1 VEPSLA
7 LQRTLLALRVARAGS
22 QVDDGLVRDFE
33 RFLSE
38 LPAAAASPGGLDA
51 LRVRVEDWLGR
62 MVGPLFNR
70 IERQLKAPQSH
81 DVAKVREVLRA
92 VWVIL
97 GDTAGNAAGDAA
109 GDARGGLAEIGG
121 LLSTAIERDDRA
133 GARRALAAAQAWLK
147 QHEWELIGRLQQPG

>member
-1 VEPSLA
+1 VDPTLA
-7 LQRTLLALRVARAGS
+7 LERTLIALRDVARAGGHA
-22 QVDDGLVRDFE
+22 DDGLVRDFE
-33 RFLSE
+33 RFLGE

-70 IERQLKAPQSH
+70 IERQLAVPQSH
-81 DVAKVREVLRA
+81 DLQKVLEVLRA

-97 GDTAGNAAGDAA
+97 GAAP
-109 GDARGGLAEIGG
+109 GDARGSLAEVGG
-121 LLSTAIERDDRA
+121 LLTTAIERGDRA

-147 QHEWELIGRLQQPG
+147 QHEWELVGRLQQPG